1 MTAPDPARVRSQVH
15 DADGRERTVRYREF
29 WQLVDE
35 VLGSAHGRVLVH
47 ELVLQRLG
55 DRTAEQALDA
65 GTDPRDVWHALC
77 DELDIPD
84 AQRWGSDR
92 YRQAPP
98 ARP

>member
-1 MTAPDPARVRSQVH
+1 M
-15 DADGRERTVRYREF
+15 RYREF

-35 VLGSAHGRVLVH
+35 VLGSAHGRVLVQ

-55 DRTAEQALDA
+55 DRTPEQALDA
-65 GTDPRDVWHALC
+65 GVDPRDVWHALC
-77 DELDIPD
+77 DELDVPD
-84 AQRWGSDR
+84 AQRWGSDT